1 MITIP
6 LTSEQRTML
15 AAWIRREKDYGLS
28 IKCIASHLVTPRVT
42 GTYDSISDD
51 LDFIHRVK
59 QAVESRDLEV
69 SLAEEDGD
77 RLLACAQ
84 ANRFQDKEVF
94 WNAIVE
100 TLQAL
105 LT

>member
-1 MITIP
+1 VITIS
-6 LTSEQRTML
+6 LTNEQRMML
-15 AAWIRREKDYGLS
+15 SAWIRREKDYGLS
-28 IKCIASHLVTPRVT
+28 LKCIAGHLITPRIT
-42 GTYDSISDD
+42 GTYDSISED
-51 LDFIHRVK
+51 LDFVYRVK
-59 QAVESRDLEV
+59 QAVESRDLEI
-69 SLAEEDGD
+69 SLAEDDAD

-94 WNAIVE
+94 WKAIEE